1 MRIAILANVPV
12 WTLPGLEHLRHH
24 RHYATWLEPLIPE
37 FAAFPEL
44 EIHWITMCKETER
57 DLTHRMHG
65 QTFHILSRG
74 SMAVQMASGYATEIL
89 RIRKTI
95 RSIRPDLVHAWGSED
110 VYGLAGSF
118 SGVKKRIFTL
128 QGCLTEYLRLLG
140 GSALFRLQAM
150 YEKPM
155 IRRYKYATAES
166 PAAAVLLRGINPK
179 LDIELV
185 DYGVNPDF
193 FSASWKPSPQPE
205 LLFLGS
211 ISKRKGIADLIAVAK
226 LPELSHIR
234 FRIAGEGELRAE
246 LEATSTPNVEWLG
259 KCGREEVIRHMESA
273 WGMVIP
279 TYSDT
284 GPTVIKEARVIG
296 LPIITTTGA
305 GAACYVTEGKSGF
318 VGVPG
323 DRDFL
328 KTSLLQL
335 TTNRAKAIEMGK
347 VDHAEQREQL
357 HPRTTARKLADLYLR
372 QRESA
377 ER

>member
-12 WTLPGLEHLRHH
+12 WTLPGLEHLRHN

-37 FAAFPEL
+37 FAAFPDL

-57 DLTHRMHG
+57 DLSHRAHR
-65 QTFHILSRG
+65 QTFHILARG

-155 IRRYKYATAES
+155 IRRYGRATAES
-166 PAAAVLLRGINPK
+166 PAAADLLRGINPK

-193 FSASWKPSPQPE
+193 FSASWNPSPQPE

-226 LPELSHIR
+226 LPEMSHIR
-234 FRIAGEGELRAE
+234 FRIAGEGELRQE
-246 LEATSTPNVEWLG
+246 LEQKATPNVEWLG
-259 KCGREEVIRHMESA
+259 KCARPQVIENLSGA
-273 WGMVIP
+273 WGLVVP

-305 GAACYVTEGKSGF
+305 GARCYVKHGESGF
-318 VGVPG
+318 VGTPG
-323 DRDFL
+323 DLEFL

-335 TTNRAKAIEMGK
+335 TTNRDKAIEMGK

-357 HPRTTARKLADLYLR
+357 HPRTTARKLADLY
-372 QRESA
+372 QR
-377 ER
+377 